1 MKSKKKIYVVHV
13 ILDTYANITKKE
25 FDRLVKRLKEV
36 EGVDPIITEIPHSNH
51 IVVVL
56 DK

>member
-1 MKSKKKIYVVHV
+1 MKKYMVHV
-13 ILDTYANITKKE
+13 ILDTYANVTKKE

-36 EGVDPIITEIPHSNH
+36 EGIDPIIRESVHSNFTLV
-51 IVVVL
+51 IL